1 MTAIVRI
8 VSAEPVIH
16 GVLKLSWSDGF
27 EGIVDIRHLMAIG
40 KVYTPL
46 RDSEFFQTV
55 KVTEYGH
62 SIEWIDADGRQID
75 FGADSLQALSRTQA
89 DLLLKASRAA

>member
-16 GVLKLSWSDGF
+16 GVLKLLWSDGF
-27 EGIVDIRHLMAIG
+27 EGIVDIRHLMVIG

-46 RDSEFFQTV
+46 RDPEYFQTV
-55 KVTEYGH
+55 RVAEYGH

-89 DLLLKASRAA
+89 ELLLKASRAA